1 MNDNEFLDK
10 MHRKIEKMAGRAVDL
25 VMDESDQ
32 ERMEINLAGLRPKI
46 YVGSAVLKYPGF
58 GRMCVE
64 YAVESIRRGREMGL
78 LEFHMVLGRN

>member
-1 MNDNEFLDK
+1 MNDNQFLDN
-10 MHRKIEKMAGRAVDL
+10 MHRKIEKMAGRVVDL
-25 VMDESDQ
+25 VLDEADQ
-32 ERMEINLAGLRPKI
+32 ERMEVNLKGLRPKI